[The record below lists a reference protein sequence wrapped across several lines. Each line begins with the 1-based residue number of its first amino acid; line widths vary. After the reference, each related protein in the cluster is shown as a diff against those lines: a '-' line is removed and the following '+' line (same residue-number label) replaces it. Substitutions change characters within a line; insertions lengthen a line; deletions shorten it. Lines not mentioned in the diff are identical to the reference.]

1 MSAYRFI
8 QAPPTSSVRGA
19 TGTGLIQ
26 LPSQGSYSGVT
37 MAAPA
42 AAVPVAAAAGGGGP
56 GLGSAVMGG
65 IGNIAA
71 NFLGEF
77 LAQQAQAAG
86 ASSMPT
92 EESSRGGGKF
102 MITTEDVRS
111 IYSYADKENFNRA
124 KINMI
129 AGKEI
134 LPPIDPERIIAERE
148 AQLRRSAAE
157 AGAREY
163 ALEQVRQQGAIQSA
177 LAGTIGTGLQSA
189 GNVAQQSIASTLA
202 RPNIDPM
209 DAELARAY

>member
-1 MSAYRFI
+1 MSAYRYV
-8 QAPPTSSVRGA
+8 QAPATSSVRGA

-26 LPSQGSYSGVT
+26 LPSQASYPGVA

-42 AAVPVAAAAGGGGP
+42 AALPVAAAAGGGQ

-77 LAQQAQAAG
+77 LARQAQAAG

-124 KINMI
+124 KINAI
-129 AGKEI
+129 AGREI
-134 LPPIDPERIIAERE
+134 LPPIDPEQIIAERE

-163 ALEQVRQQGAIQSA
+163 ALEQVKQQGAIQSA
-177 LAGTIGTGLQSA
+177 LANTIGTGLQSA
-189 GNVAQQSIASTLA
+189 GGVAQQSIASTLA

-209 DAELARAY
+209 EAELARAY

>member
-1 MSAYRFI
+1 MSAYRYV
-8 QAPPTSSVRGA
+8 QAPATSSVRGA

-37 MAAPA
+37 MPA
-42 AAVPVAAAAGGGGP
+42 AAIPAAAAGGGGS
-56 GLGSAVMGG
+56 GLLRGAAA
-65 IGNIAA
+65 IGTNFLA
-71 NFLGEF
+71 NFLAE
-77 LAQQAQAAG
+77 LAAGQARAAG

-92 EESSRGGGKF
+92 DEPTRGGGKF

-111 IYSYADKENFNRA
+111 IYSYADKENFNRRKLNA
-124 KINMI
+124 LLGRD
-129 AGKEI
+129 AYP
-134 LPPIDPERIIAERE
+134 LIDPEEIIAKRE
-148 AQLRRSAAE
+148 AELRRSAAE

-163 ALEQVRQQGAIQSA
+163 ALEQVKQQGALQSA

-209 DAELARAY
+209 EAELARAY

>member
-1 MSAYRFI
+1 MSAYRYI
-8 QAPPTSSVRGA
+8 QAPATSSVRGA
-19 TGTGLIQ
+19 TGPGLIQ
-26 LPSQGSYSGVT
+26 LPSQSSYPGVA
-37 MAAPA
+37 MAVPA
-42 AAVPVAAAAGGGGP
+42 ALPAAAAGGGG
-56 GLGSAVMGG
+56 GLGTAVMGG

-92 EESSRGGGKF
+92 DESMRGGGKF

-124 KINMI
+124 KINAI
-129 AGKEI
+129 AGREI
-134 LPPIDPERIIAERE
+134 LPPIDPAAIIAERE

-163 ALEQVRQQGAIQSA
+163 ALEQVKQQGAIQSA
-177 LAGTIGTGLQSA
+177 LANTIGTGLQSA
-189 GNVAQQSIASTLA
+189 GGVAQQAIASTLG

-209 DAELARAY
+209 EAELARAY